1 MFKEEIKNIKYD
13 KIELV
18 KFSRVMSAAFLIVAF
33 FLWYYD
39 KNSFQYFII
48 ISVLFFIIGLFAPT
62 LLKAVYKLWMTLAVI
77 LGWFMTRV
85 ILSILYYI
93 VVTPIGLIAKLFG
106 KNFIEKNFNRKK
118 TTYWNYR
125 NNTEKLKEEYERQ
138 F

>member
-1 MFKEEIKNIKYD
+1 MIKQEIKNIKYD

-18 KFSRVMSAAFLIVAF
+18 KFSRLMSAAFLIVAF
-33 FLWYYD
+33 FLWYYK
-39 KNSFQYFII
+39 KNTFQYFII
-48 ISVLFFIIGLFAPT
+48 ISGLFFIIGLFAPQ
-62 LLKAVYKLWMTLAVI
+62 LLKTIYKLWMTLAVI

-93 VVTPIGLIAKLFG
+93 VITPIGLIAKLFG
-106 KNFIEKNFNRKK
+106 KKFIEKNFDRKK

-125 NNTEKLKEEYERQ
+125 KSEEKSKEEYERQ